1 MKFDYSTRA
10 RRIALR
16 HPLLSDILTQIAF
29 WILAYLLFFVLV
41 NFISKAVASLF
52 NPKAVVHI
60 SENILIGIIAA
71 VILGTFFGLID
82 HFVGK
87 WYNKK
92 SLGIEIFIKSILY
105 LIVWFSVVNITRA
118 IGLALEAKF
127 IDNTTI
133 GYSQN
138 FFSNIGTSSTIYT
151 IVMILVISFIKQ
163 MNNKFGPGVL
173 LPMLLGKY
181 RKPRV
186 EERIFM
192 FMDLKS
198 STTYAEKLGH
208 IKYSE
213 MIQTCFLDLNKVIPK
228 YYAEVY
234 QYVGDEVVLTWTKD
248 QGLEKFNCFKLYFAF
263 KEELEKNK
271 EYYIKNFGL
280 LPEFKASVNIGEITV
295 AEVGD
300 IKREIAYHGDT
311 INTAARIQEMCNM
324 YKSSFLISEALNE
337 YVKKS
342 ELFSTTFLDEKL
354 LKGKTKLVKLFSV
367 TKSSTLQN

>member
-1 MKFDYSTRA
+1 
-10 RRIALR
+10 
-16 HPLLSDILTQIAF
+16 
-29 WILAYLLFFVLV
+29 
-41 NFISKAVASLF
+41 
-52 NPKAVVHI
+52 
-60 SENILIGIIAA
+60 
-71 VILGTFFGLID
+71 
-82 HFVGK
+82 
-87 WYNKK
+87 
-92 SLGIEIFIKSILY
+92 
-105 LIVWFSVVNITRA
+105 
-118 IGLALEAKF
+118 
-127 IDNTTI
+127 
-133 GYSQN
+133 
-138 FFSNIGTSSTIYT
+138 
-151 IVMILVISFIKQ
+151 
-163 MNNKFGPGVL
+163 MNNKFGPGIL

-248 QGLEKFNCFKLYFAF
+248 QGLEKFNCFQFYFAF

-311 INTAARIQEMCNM
+311 INTAARIQEMCNV

-337 YVKKS
+337 YIKKS
-342 ELFSTTFLDEKL
+342 DLFSTTYVDERL
-354 LKGKTKLVKLFSV
+354 LKGKTKLVKLYSV